1 MQNNGKHQQ
10 GIERFQNG
18 AYADAVHLLS
28 EALTE
33 RENCEL
39 WNDWATAQAACGHLE
54 EAKKGYRR
62 ALQLN
67 RGDCQSAANLGVLLY
82 GEGKTEEAIPF
93 LEQSVQG
100 LDQDQRNGVQ
110 ELLDRC
116 REESVVPPKRAVG
129 T

>member
-1 MQNNGKHQQ
+1 MQNNGKHQR
-10 GIERFQNG
+10 GIEHFQSG

-28 EALTE
+28 EALTDH
-33 RENCEL
+33 ENCEL

-67 RGDCQSAANLGVLLY
+67 SGDCQSAANLGVLLY
-82 GEGKTEEAIPF
+82 GEGKTDEAIPF
-93 LEQSVQG
+93 LEQSVEG
-100 LDQDQRNGVQ
+100 LDEAQLQAVQD
-110 ELLDRC
+110 LLQQC
-116 REESVVPPKRAVG
+116 REQSVVLKKRAVG